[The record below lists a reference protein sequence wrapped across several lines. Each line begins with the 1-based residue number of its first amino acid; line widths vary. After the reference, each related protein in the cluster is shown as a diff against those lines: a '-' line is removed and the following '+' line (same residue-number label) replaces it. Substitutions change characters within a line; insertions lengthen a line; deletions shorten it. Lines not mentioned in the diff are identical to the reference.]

1 MATERPEA
9 GPAEASPVAEPTYT
23 GPVED
28 YLKVIYELVRAEGTA
43 ATTDIAHRLNIAPA
57 SVTGMVRRLAEQ
69 GLLDYEPY
77 RGARLTETGQRVA
90 LRTLRRH
97 RIIETYLSRALRYP
111 WDEVHGEAE
120 RLEHAA
126 SDALVDRMAEA
137 LDEPTVDPH
146 GAPIPSRDGTVHE
159 AHYVSIAD
167 LAPGQ
172 RARVVCVSDEDP
184 ARLRYLAELGLV
196 PGAAVAVVTREPFE
210 GPISVRVGAGARAN
224 LQAIG
229 PALGRGVLVEP
240 VVQPR
245 PDRTKRHSPKARE

>member
-1 MATERPEA
+1 MHRDR
-9 GPAEASPVAEPTYT
+9 ASDQSAHADSSAPTTAEPTYT

-28 YLKVIYELVRAEGTA
+28 YLKAIYELVRAEGTA
-43 ATTDIAHRLNIAPA
+43 ATTEIAHRLDIAPA

-77 RGARLTETGQRVA
+77 RGVRLTDVGQRVA

-97 RIIETYLSRALRYP
+97 RVIETYLAQVLGYP

-126 SDALVDRMAEA
+126 SDDLVDRMAAA
-137 LDEPTVDPH
+137 LHDPTVDPH

-159 AHYVSIAD
+159 AQYASIAD
-167 LAPGQ
+167 LEPGE

-196 PGAAVAVVTREPFE
+196 PGTIVTVVKRAPFD
-210 GPISVRVGAGARAN
+210 GPITVRIGAAARGATR
-224 LQAIG
+224 AIG
-229 PALGRGVLVEP
+229 PALGRDLLVEP
-240 VVQPR
+240 VTQR
-245 PDRTKRHSPKARE
+245 RSGKIAER